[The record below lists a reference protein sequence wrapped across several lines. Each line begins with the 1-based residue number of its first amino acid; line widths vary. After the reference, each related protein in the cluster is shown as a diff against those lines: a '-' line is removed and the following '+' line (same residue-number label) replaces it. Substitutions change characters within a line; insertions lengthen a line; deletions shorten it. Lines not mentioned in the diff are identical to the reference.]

1 MTLENRPTESRL
13 PAGDDPYVW
22 VDDRKMIVSSV
33 GGVMAPGAWIGVHV
47 NAVRQPIAEE
57 FNFHV
62 EVAEVDGLG
71 RPTSI
76 VQQCS
81 LRMNVSNEPKELLP
95 VDSHLPAR
103 APACYRIK
111 TSITR
116 EGFTETRYAY
126 ITVPDQI
133 LNAELI
139 PASTNAQPGD
149 RLDFALVNTGPTD
162 LFFGVDYRLERED
175 GDTWT
180 GCNVEEAWR
189 LIGLSLE
196 PGGRHEGHAELPK
209 NPPPGRYRVIKD
221 VSGVGTN
228 LQRTVSFEFHVPPE

>member
-133 LNAELI
+133 LNAE
-139 PASTNAQPGD
+139 PARTRSRVTDSTSRWSIQDRPTSSLVLTIALSGRTATPGLGATW
-149 RLDFALVNTGPTD
+149 RRRGGSSACPSSR
-162 LFFGVDYRLERED
+162 VD
-175 GDTWT
+175 
-180 GCNVEEAWR
+180 
-189 LIGLSLE
+189 
-196 PGGRHEGHAELPK
+196 
-209 NPPPGRYRVIKD
+209 
-221 VSGVGTN
+221 GTKATPN
-228 LQRTVSFEFHVPPE
+228 SQRTRRPVAIA